1 MKTAMA
7 YHALARYYDLE
18 NAAFTEDLDFWLGLA
33 EEHGSPILEL
43 GCGTGR
49 VLLNLAR
56 RGHAVTGLDNSD
68 DMLERLRAKLAAASG
83 RHLPAPPV
91 LVHAALEDFTLDQVF
106 ALALLPYN
114 TFMHLLTTD
123 AQLDVLARIRR
134 HLRPGGALAMDLPNP
149 GEVYA
154 ATEQGLTLE
163 RTFADGDRTVQQ
175 FSSITLDRAAQLAH
189 ITWNYDSTGPGGDV
203 LRTIVPL
210 TLRYTFP
217 AEMRLLLER
226 TGFTLLHLHGD
237 YTGAPFADGAPR
249 MVVVAAAAG

>member
-1 MKTAMA
+1 MT
-7 YHALARYYDLE
+7 YNALARYYDLE

-33 EEHGSPILEL
+33 EEHGGPILEL

-56 RGHAVTGLDNSD
+56 RGFAVTGVDNSEA
-68 DMLERLRAKLAAASG
+68 MLERLRAKLAAASG
-83 RHLPAPPV
+83 RHLAAPPV
-91 LVHAALEDFTLDQVF
+91 IARAALEDFDLGQTF

-114 TFMHLLTTD
+114 TFMHLLTTE

-134 HLRPGGALAMDLPNP
+134 HLRPGGVLALDLPNP

-154 ATEQGLTLE
+154 AGDQGLTLE
-163 RTFADGDRTVQQ
+163 RSFADGDRTVQQ
-175 FSSITLDRAAQLAH
+175 FSSIALDRAAQLAH
-189 ITWNYDSTGPGGDV
+189 IIWNYDTTGPEGV
-203 LRTIVPL
+203 LQRTIVPL

-226 TGFTLLHLHGD
+226 SSFTLAGLHGD
-237 YTGAPFADGAPR
+237 YAGAPFADGAPR
-249 MVVVAAAAG
+249 MVVVAAAA